1 MASKVLGSS
10 GECTIKAIATAC
22 DDAGIGS
29 DQKTIAFS
37 VGYVAAKLGLGE
49 STEGK
54 VINCKAAVMW
64 KSGDDLKIE
73 NIQVAPPKKGEVRV
87 KIMATGVCHT
97 DWSEP
102 RVYPEQFKFP
112 IILGHEGGGI
122 VESVGEGV
130 EDLEIGDHVIPL
142 YIPECRNCVYCVS
155 QKSNLCM
162 GIRETQGANV
172 MLDGTPRFTCKG
184 QAVHHFMGTSTFS
197 EYTVC
202 AAVSLAKVNKKAPLE
217 KVCLLGCGITTGY
230 GAVMNT
236 MKVTAGST
244 AAVFGLGGVGLAVI
258 MGLKEAGCSKIIG
271 VDINEDKFKTAKE
284 FGCTDFINPK
294 KLKKGETGTA
304 ITKLIGDYPGCGVDF
319 SFECIG
325 RVETMRTAFE
335 CTHKGWGQ
343 SCVIGVGPKGA
354 EISTRPFQVVIGK
367 VWRGTAFGGTRG
379 RTQLPQYVEKYL
391 SGSLKVDE
399 FVSYTLPLKDINKA
413 FEYMK
418 KGMAIRTVITMPHAS

>member
-130 EDLEIGDHVIPL
+130 EDLEVGDHVI
-142 YIPECRNCVYCVS
+142 
-155 QKSNLCM
+155 LCIFRSAATACIACHRRAISAW
-162 GIRETQGANV
+162 GFGKRRVRTSCWTELHVLLARDKQSITSWEP
-172 MLDGTPRFTCKG
+172 PRF
-184 QAVHHFMGTSTFS
+184 QST
-197 EYTVC
+197 
-202 AAVSLAKVNKKAPLE
+202 
-217 KVCLLGCGITTGY
+217 
-230 GAVMNT
+230 
-236 MKVTAGST
+236 
-244 AAVFGLGGVGLAVI
+244 
-258 MGLKEAGCSKIIG
+258 
-271 VDINEDKFKTAKE
+271 
-284 FGCTDFINPK
+284 
-294 KLKKGETGTA
+294 
-304 ITKLIGDYPGCGVDF
+304 
-319 SFECIG
+319 
-325 RVETMRTAFE
+325 
-335 CTHKGWGQ
+335 Q
-343 SCVIGVGPKGA
+343 SVLQSRWRR
-354 EISTRPFQVVIGK
+354 STRRPRLRRSASLDVVSPL
-367 VWRGTAFGGTRG
+367 VM
-379 RTQLPQYVEKYL
+379 VL
-391 SGSLKVDE
+391 S
-399 FVSYTLPLKDINKA
+399 
-413 FEYMK
+413 
-418 KGMAIRTVITMPHAS
+418 